1 MPFLSMIIAAAGRG
15 RRLGREVNKVFLPLA
30 GKPMLAYSLAVAAA
44 SQLVDEIIIVTRPD
58 DIPLCR
64 QVVAGEG
71 ASKVKAIVAGGAER
85 QDSIAEGLKAVARA
99 AEWVAVHDG
108 ARPFLTPA
116 LLEKTILAARTT
128 GAAIAAL
135 PVKETIKQGGEAGI
149 VAATLDRK
157 GLWSAQTP
165 QVFRREWLVDAY
177 REAAEKGWQATDD
190 AALVERL
197 GYPVKL
203 VPGEETNIKI
213 TTPGDLVLAGAL
225 LVGEK

>member
-1 MPFLSMIIAAAGRG
+1 MPFLSMIIAAAGSG
-15 RRLGREVNKVFLPLA
+15 RRLGSEVNKVFLLLA

-44 SQLVDEIIIVTRPD
+44 SSLVDEIIIVTRPD

-71 ASKVKAIVAGGAER
+71 TGKVKAIVAGGAER
-85 QDSIAEGLKAVARA
+85 QDSIANGLKAVARA

-108 ARPFLTPA
+108 ARPFLTLA
-116 LLEKTILAARTT
+116 LLEKIILAARIT
-128 GAAIAAL
+128 GAAIPAL
-135 PVKETIKQGGEAGI
+135 PVKETIKQGGETGI
-149 VAATLDRK
+149 VAATLDRR
-157 GLWSAQTP
+157 GLWSVQTP

-177 REAAEKGWQATDD
+177 REAAQKGWQATDD

-203 VPGEETNIKI
+203 VPGEERNIKI
-213 TTPGDLVLAGAL
+213 TTPGDLVLAGAIL
-225 LVGEK
+225 AGEE

>member
-44 SQLVDEIIIVTRPD
+44 SPLVDEIIIVTRPD

-225 LVGEK
+225 LAGEK

>member
-44 SQLVDEIIIVTRPD
+44 SPLVDEIIIVTRPD

-71 ASKVKAIVAGGAER
+71 AGKVKAIVAGGAER

-225 LVGEK
+225 LAGEK

>member
-1 MPFLSMIIAAAGRG
+1 MIIAAAGRG

-30 GKPMLAYSLAVAAA
+30 GKPMLAYSLAVAVA
-44 SQLVDEIIIVTRPD
+44 SPLVDEIIIVTRPD

-71 ASKVKAIVAGGAER
+71 AGKVKAIVAGGAER

-116 LLEKTILAARTT
+116 LLEKTILAARNT

-225 LVGEK
+225 LAGEK

>member
-30 GKPMLAYSLAVAAA
+30 GKPMLAYSLAVAVA
-44 SQLVDEIIIVTRPD
+44 SPLVDEIIIVTRPD

-71 ASKVKAIVAGGAER
+71 AGKVKAIVAGGAER

>member
-1 MPFLSMIIAAAGRG
+1 MIIAAAGRG

-44 SQLVDEIIIVTRPD
+44 SPLVDEIIIVTRPD

-71 ASKVKAIVAGGAER
+71 AGKVKAIVAGGAER

-225 LVGEK
+225 LAGEK

>member
-30 GKPMLAYSLAVAAA
+30 GKPMLAYSLAVAVA
-44 SQLVDEIIIVTRPD
+44 SPLVDEIIIVTRPD

-71 ASKVKAIVAGGAER
+71 AGKVKAIVAGGAER

-116 LLEKTILAARTT
+116 LLEKTILAARNT

-225 LVGEK
+225 LAGEK